1 MAFTV
6 TEFHDLVGILEAHP
20 EWQQEL
26 RRLVLTGELLA
37 LPEIVR
43 DLAQAQQRTEQRLD
57 ELAQAQ
63 QRTEQ
68 RLERLEETV
77 QALAEAQQRTEERLQ
92 SLIESVQ
99 ILTRR
104 VEGLTDDV
112 GTLKEIALE
121 QKYRENAP
129 AYFGGPT
136 FRRVRALPTYEVAN
150 LLEDAIERGDL
161 TWEERQDILNADLV
175 VRGQPPDREETH
187 LVVEISWGV
196 GASDVTRASRRA
208 KQLMKVVKHAMP
220 AVAGKFIIPEAES
233 MAEQMKVAQATDG
246 RIIWPD
252 SPTDS

>member
-1 MAFTV
+1 MTFTV
-6 TEFHDLVGILEAHP
+6 KDFRDLAQILETHP

-26 RRLVLTGELLA
+26 RRLVLTDELLS

-43 DLAQAQQRTEQRLD
+43 DLAR
-57 ELAQAQ
+57 
-63 QRTEQ
+63 
-68 RLERLEETV
+68 
-77 QALAEAQQRTEERLQ
+77 AQQRTEERLQ

-112 GTLKEIALE
+112 GSLKEFALE

-150 LLEDAIERGDL
+150 LLEEAIERGDL

-208 KQLMKVVKHAMP
+208 RKLRKVVKQALP
-220 AVAGKFIIPEAES
+220 AVAGKFIITEAES
-233 MAEQMKVAQATDG
+233 MAEQMKVVQVTDG
-246 RIIWPD
+246 RVVWPD
-252 SPTDS
+252 SPADS